1 MKWGGFNVP
10 VKVEQM
16 NAYLTQTLTRSIKI
30 KSGKKMSS
38 SRSVPEIAFQ
48 VVEDVGEK
56 RSQRSYFQT
65 FNIGFCHVLKRSES
79 NLA

>member
-1 MKWGGFNVP
+1 MP

-30 KSGKKMSS
+30 KSGKKMSP
-38 SRSVPEIAFQ
+38 SRSVPEIAVQ

-56 RSQRSYFQT
+56 T
-65 FNIGFCHVLKRSES
+65 FTTELFS
-79 NLA
+79 NV